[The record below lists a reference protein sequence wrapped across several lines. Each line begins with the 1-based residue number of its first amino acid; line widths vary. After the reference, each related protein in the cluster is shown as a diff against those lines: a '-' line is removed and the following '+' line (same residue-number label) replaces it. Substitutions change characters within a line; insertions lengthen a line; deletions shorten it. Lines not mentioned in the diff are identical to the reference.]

1 MFNKHSHKGAL
12 DMVLTPSTYLSP
24 YYFNSGNSSRC
35 LQIPHPW
42 DILLINHGHVPL
54 KDGWYFQGWCNS
66 SECNILHREEPYVF
80 LFFSPEGETVWF
92 HISRNLADRL
102 IFRNEQIL
110 IG

>member
-1 MFNKHSHKGAL
+1 
-12 DMVLTPSTYLSP
+12 MVLTPSTYLSP
-24 YYFNSGNSSRC
+24 YYFNSENSSRC

-92 HISRNLADRL
+92 HISKILADRL